1 MKHDS
6 QHIYNL
12 TRGPRLPAEMTAS
25 IQTDWPVCRQN
36 KTSFQIKTEELG
48 IINLISRHCIKTTAY
63 SDWTGQLCATYS
75 VN

>member
-6 QHIYNL
+6 QHICDL
-12 TRGPRLPAEMTAS
+12 TRGPTLACRNDSINTNRLTG
-25 IQTDWPVCRQN
+25 QN
-36 KTSFQIKTEELG
+36 KTSFQIKTEGLG
-48 IINLISRHCIKTTAY
+48 IINLISCHCMKTTAY